1 MKKNIQNIL
10 LLMLALVM
18 ALSFASCGTDDG
30 AGNTDGGN
38 DTAGDGT
45 NTETPPADENADPE
59 NVVLIKNSTA
69 QFRIV
74 IAQDESDAA
83 VRKSLESFISNL
95 KDIGVEVEA
104 LVNDTD
110 AASVTDCEIIVGTGV
125 QNRDSKYVLNARD
138 YGEDGYVIKVVD
150 NKVLIGGGNASQTK
164 TAFDYF
170 VKNVVKLTSK
180 TKEMSELKLER
191 TYEKLKE
198 TKYLIDSVEIAGN
211 DLSEYV
217 FVTNVKTSANPTIK
231 NFRENLYTATGYW
244 LENVKPEN
252 VQEGQKVFYV
262 NIVENAGDS
271 GFRAYVDS
279 SENFVVECAY
289 SNAIDG
295 AFEHLTK
302 TYIFDKLGDV
312 TFGKSF
318 EKTYPVNV
326 VYYAQFGAKGDGI
339 TNDAE
344 AIYNAHVFANQ
355 CGQKV
360 MGDGPDAT
368 YYIHELP
375 ASIPVTT
382 NVDWNGSTFYV
393 DDTGS
398 EIYKQRGNALFFL
411 TSTAKTTTYN
421 KQQIAEMFPGVEIE
435 QGATELPWLAD
446 YIDVV
451 SYVTIKNDHKDYIRH
466 GANTSA
472 GYVRQDILVVNPDG
486 TLAEDEVIWDFKES
500 DQFIHNWAG
509 TKFKKDSDG
518 HPTWF
523 GAKIVHTQALTSIQ
537 IVEANDEP
545 ITVENGIFNRKVC
558 TVVPETN
565 YENVYTAY
573 ARGITIRRCNST
585 VKNVR
590 HCNLEEPEFHAISNT
605 AGSLGSDMWKDY
617 YGVDVTKGKD
627 GYFTD
632 EKGSRYFINQ
642 SYPYGGM
649 LSFSNTYN
657 SKAVDCQLTGRTVY
671 YEAKTTSATPI
682 AMGSY
687 DLHIQGSSHVT
698 IQNVHQLNDINDT
711 QYWGIM
717 NSNRAK
723 NLKFIDSSLSRFD
736 AHEGFWNGEFINT
749 TFGRYINVIGGGHL
763 LIDGCTRNVGRDFIS
778 LRGDYGS
785 TFNGTIEIKNCTMNG
800 LKEYRR
806 TPPAEAYYD
815 DSTMLQ
821 VINGAGSYS
830 KNYNIPESAYV
841 SGNAGSFPYL
851 KWDFGYTCYM
861 PQHLVIDNFMLNP
874 NCSAKIYIYNNI
886 IDEAFVKPDDFDFAK
901 DYTYEYEVDGKK
913 YIGIQQVLLPDGT
926 YRDMTKFDVYYNRYV
941 LTKSIIFRNM
951 QPLEICS
958 GTGSYMYQELN
969 RIDTVE

>member
-1 MKKNIQNIL
+1 MKNTFLKL
-10 LLMLALVM
+10 LLLLLAM
-18 ALSFASCGTDDG
+18 AMAFSFASCTKDDGDDTDDG
-30 AGNTDGGN
+30 ADGGN
-38 DTAGDGT
+38 ADVI
-45 NTETPPADENADPE
+45 PPEDENTDSE
-59 NVVLIKNSTA
+59 NLVLIKDNKAKFKIVTTSDVDGST
-69 QFRIV
+69 
-74 IAQDESDAA
+74 
-83 VRKSLESFISNL
+83 RKSIEAFISDL
-95 KDIGVEVEA
+95 QEIGVDVEKH
-104 LVNDTD
+104 VSDTD
-110 AASVTDCEIIVGTGV
+110 KNAVTDCEIIVGVGAK
-125 QNRDSKYVLNARD
+125 NRDEKYVLNAKH
-138 YGEDGYVIKVVD
+138 YGEEGYVIKVVD
-150 NKVLIGGGNASQTK
+150 NKVLIGGGNANQTK
-164 TAFDYF
+164 VAFDYF
-170 VKNVVKLTSK
+170 VKNVVKLTGK
-180 TKEMSELKLER
+180 TKEMEYLDIER
-191 TYEKLKE
+191 SYVRLKE
-198 TKYLIDSVEIAGN
+198 TKYLIDSVEIAGH

-217 FVTNVKTSANPTIK
+217 LATDLYNNQYPNVK
-231 NFRENLYTATGYW
+231 NFRTELYLATGYW
-244 LENVKPEN
+244 LENVGVNKVPE
-252 VQEGQKVFYV
+252 GKRAFYV
-262 NIVENAGDS
+262 KNVDNAGET

-279 SENFVVECAY
+279 SDNFVVECAY
-289 SNAIDG
+289 ANATDE
-295 AFEHLTK
+295 AFSHLVDSL
-302 TYIFDKLGDV
+302 IFDKIGNITV
-312 TFGKSF
+312 NKSY

-326 VYYAQFGAKGDGI
+326 VYYSQFGAKGDGI

-344 AIYNAHVFANQ
+344 AIYNTHVFANQ

-360 MGDGPDAT
+360 MGDGPDAV

-375 ASIPVTT
+375 ASVPVKTD
-382 NVDWNGSTFYV
+382 VDWNGSTFYI

-398 EIYKQRGNALFFL
+398 EIYKQRGYAIFFL

-466 GANTSA
+466 GSNTSS

-486 TLAEDEVIWDFKES
+486 TLADDEVIWDFKES

-523 GAKIVHTQALTSIQ
+523 GAKIVHTQALTSIE
-537 IVEANDEP
+537 IVEANDVP

-558 TVVPETN
+558 TVVPETG
-565 YENVYTAY
+565 YENVYHAY

-605 AGSLGSDMWKDY
+605 AGSLGSDSWKDY

-627 GYFTD
+627 GYITD
-632 EKGSRYFINQ
+632 DKGSRYFINQ

-671 YEAKTTSATPI
+671 YEAKTTSATPV

-698 IQNVHQLNDINDT
+698 IQNVQQLNDINDT

-749 TFGRYINVIGGGHL
+749 IFGRYINVIGGGHL
-763 LIDGCTRNVGRDFIS
+763 LIDGCTRNVGTNFIS

-806 TPPAEAYYD
+806 TPPADAYYGD
-815 DSTMLQ
+815 NSSL
-821 VINGAGSYS
+821 VIIGGAGSYS
-830 KNYNIPESAYV
+830 NNYNLESAYNA
-841 SGNAGSFPYL
+841 GNAGSFPYL

-861 PQHLVIDNFMLNP
+861 PQNLIIDNFQKNS
-874 NCSAKIYIYNNI
+874 NSSAALYVYSNV
-886 IDEAFVKPDDFDFAK
+886 IDEAFVKPDDFDYVR
-901 DYTYEYEVDGKK
+901 DYTYEYMVDGKK
-913 YIGIQQVLLPDGT
+913 YSGTQQVLLPDGT
-926 YRDMTKFDVYYNRYV
+926 YRDMTKDDVYYNEYV
-941 LTKSIIFRNM
+941 MTKSIIFRNM
-951 QPLEICS
+951 QPIEICS
-958 GTGSYMYQELN
+958 NKGSYMYEELN
-969 RIDTVE
+969 KRVTVE

>member
-1 MKKNIQNIL
+1 MKSIFLKL
-10 LLMLALVM
+10 LLLVLAAATVFSL
-18 ALSFASCGTDDG
+18 ASCGK
-30 AGNTDGGN
+30 
-38 DTAGDGT
+38 DTGDGT
-45 NTETPPADENADPE
+45 NDGANDGKGDTGDVTPPEGDENDTE
-59 NVVLIKNSTA
+59 NLVLIEDSKAN
-69 QFRIV
+69 FKIV
-74 IAQDESDAA
+74 IADNVDGTT
-83 VRKSLESFISNL
+83 RKSIENFISNL
-95 KDIGVEVEA
+95 QEIGVEVEDHISDSDKA
-104 LVNDTD
+104 LI
-110 AASVTDCEIIVGTGV
+110 TDCEIIVGTGV
-125 QNRDSKYVLNARD
+125 RNRDEKYVLDPHD
-138 YGEDGYVIKVVD
+138 YGEEGYVIKVVD
-150 NKVLIGGGNASQTK
+150 NKVLIGGGNETQTK

-170 VKNVVKLTSK
+170 VKNVIKLTSK
-180 TKEMSELKLER
+180 TKSMEEFKLER
-191 TYEKLKE
+191 SYERLKE
-198 TKYLIDSVEIAGN
+198 TKYLIDSIEIAGN

-217 FVTNVKTSANPTIK
+217 FVTNLKITGANNPTVK
-231 NFRENLYTATGYW
+231 AFRDELYLATGYW
-244 LENVKPEN
+244 LDNVKPEN
-252 VQEGQKVFYV
+252 LQEGQKAF
-262 NIVENAGDS
+262 IVRDAENAGDT
-271 GFRAYVDS
+271 GFRAYVDADG
-279 SENFVVECAY
+279 NFIVECSY
-289 SNAIDG
+289 ENATDI
-295 AFEHLTK
+295 AFGHLADSI
-302 TYIFDKLGDV
+302 IFDKIGDV
-312 TFGKSF
+312 SIGKSF

-326 VYYAQFGAKGDGI
+326 VYYAQFGAKGDGV

-360 MGDGPDAT
+360 MGDGPSAT

-375 ASIPVTT
+375 ASIPVET
-382 NVDWNGSTFYV
+382 NVDWNGSTFYI

-398 EIYKQRGNALFFL
+398 EIYTQRGNSIFFL
-411 TSTAKTTTYN
+411 SSTAKTTTYN

-451 SYVTIKNDHKDYIRH
+451 SFVTIKNDHKDYIRH

-472 GYVRQDILVVNPDG
+472 GYVRQDIIVVNPDG
-486 TLAEDEVIWDFKES
+486 TLADDEVIWDFKES

-509 TKFKKDSDG
+509 TKFKKDSNG
-518 HPTWF
+518 HPTWL

-545 ITVENGIFNRKVC
+545 ITVENAIFNRKVC

-565 YENVYTAY
+565 YENVYHAY
-573 ARGITIRRCNST
+573 SRGISIRRCNST
-585 VKNVR
+585 VKNIK
-590 HCNLEEPEFHAISNT
+590 HCNLEEPEFHAISNS
-605 AGSLGSDMWKDY
+605 AGNIGSQTWKDY

-632 EKGSRYFINQ
+632 DKGSRYFINQ

-649 LSFSNTYN
+649 LGFTNTYN

-687 DLHIQGSSHVT
+687 DLHIQGSSHIT
-698 IQNVHQLNDINDT
+698 IDNVQQLNDINDT

-763 LIDGCTRNVGRDFIS
+763 LIDGCTRNVGSSFIS

-785 TFNGTIEIKNCTMNG
+785 TFDGTIEIKNCTMQG

-806 TPPAEAYYD
+806 TPPADAYYGE
-815 DSTMLQ
+815 SAMLY

-830 KNYNIPESAYV
+830 TNYNSPEFAYI

-874 NCSAKIYIYNNI
+874 NCSAQLYIYNNI
-886 IDEAFVKPDDFDFAK
+886 IDQAFVKPDDFDFAK

-941 LTKSIIFRNM
+941 LTESIIFRNM
-951 QPLEICS
+951 EPLKICS
-958 GTGSYMYQELN
+958 NEKSYMFGELN
-969 RIDTVE
+969 RRVTVE

>member
-1 MKKNIQNIL
+1 MKNTFLKL
-10 LLMLALVM
+10 LLLVLAAATVFSL
-18 ALSFASCGTDDG
+18 ASCGKDS
-30 AGNTDGGN
+30 
-38 DTAGDGT
+38 GDGT
-45 NTETPPADENADPE
+45 NDGTGDTGDVTPPDGDENDTE
-59 NVVLIKNSTA
+59 NLVLIEDSKA
-69 QFRIV
+69 QFKIV
-74 IAQDESDAA
+74 IADNVDGAT
-83 VRKSLESFISNL
+83 RKSIENFISNL
-95 KDIGVEVEA
+95 QDIGVEVEDHISDSDKA
-104 LVNDTD
+104 L
-110 AASVTDCEIIVGTGV
+110 VTDCEIIVGTGV
-125 QNRDSKYVLNARD
+125 RNRDEKYVLDPHD
-138 YGEDGYVIKVVD
+138 YGEEGYVIKVVD
-150 NKVLIGGGNASQTK
+150 NKVLIGGGNETQTK

-170 VKNVVKLTSK
+170 VKNVIKLTSK
-180 TKEMSELKLER
+180 TKEMEEFKLER
-191 TYEKLKE
+191 SYERLKE
-198 TKYLIDSVEIAGN
+198 TKYLIESIEIAGN

-217 FVTNVKTSANPTIK
+217 FVTNLKITGANNPTVK
-231 NFRENLYTATGYW
+231 SFRDELYSASGYW
-244 LENVKPEN
+244 LDNVKPEN
-252 VQEGQKVFYV
+252 LQEGQKAFIIR
-262 NIVENAGDS
+262 NVESAGDT

-279 SENFVVECAY
+279 EGSFVVECAY
-289 SNAIDG
+289 ENATDE
-295 AFEHLTK
+295 AFGHLADSI
-302 TYIFDKLGDV
+302 IFDKIGNV
-312 TFGKSF
+312 SIGKSF

-360 MGDGPDAT
+360 MGDGPSAT

-375 ASIPVTT
+375 ASIPVET
-382 NVDWNGSTFYV
+382 NVDWNGSTFYI

-398 EIYKQRGNALFFL
+398 EIYKQKGNSIFL
-411 TSTAKTTTYN
+411 LSSTAKTTTYN

-451 SYVTIKNDHKDYIRH
+451 SFVTIKNDHKDYIRY

-472 GYVRQDILVVNPDG
+472 GYVRQDIIVVNPDG
-486 TLAEDEVIWDFKES
+486 TLADDEVIWDFKES

-509 TKFKKDSDG
+509 TKFKKDSNG

-605 AGSLGSDMWKDY
+605 AGSLGSQTWKDY

-682 AMGSY
+682 PMGSY
-687 DLHIQGSSHVT
+687 DLHIQGSSHIT
-698 IQNVHQLNDINDT
+698 IQNVQQLNDINDT

-806 TPPAEAYYD
+806 TPPAEAYYVE
-815 DSTMLQ
+815 SNILY
-821 VINGAGSYS
+821 VISGAGSYS
-830 KNYNIPESAYV
+830 NNYNNPESAYI
-841 SGNAGSFPYL
+841 SGDAGSFPYL

-861 PQHLVIDNFMLNP
+861 PQHLVIDNFTLNP
-874 NCSAKIYIYNNI
+874 NCLAQLYIYNDI
-886 IDEAFVKPDDFDFAK
+886 IDEAFVKPADFDFAK

-941 LTKSIIFRNM
+941 LTESIIFRNM
-951 QPLEICS
+951 EPLAICS
-958 GTGSYMYQELN
+958 NEKSYMFEALN
-969 RIDTVE
+969 KRVTVE